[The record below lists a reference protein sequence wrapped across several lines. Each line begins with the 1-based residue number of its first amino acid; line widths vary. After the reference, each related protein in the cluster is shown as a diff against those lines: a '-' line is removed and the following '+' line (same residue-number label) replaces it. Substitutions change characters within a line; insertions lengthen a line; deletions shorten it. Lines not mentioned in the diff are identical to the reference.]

1 MTAKYETKDFYLA
14 CYLFAEGKELV
25 QRKRDKNVTTFTFSL
40 SPSDEKIINDYYNR
54 KLAVEVISFGN
65 AIKALKSIIY
75 STSSN
80 EGKSNYELTIKTTKK
95 G

>member
-1 MTAKYETKDFYLA
+1 MTTKYETKDFYLA

-25 QRKRDKNVTTFTFSL
+25 QRKRNNNVTTFTFNLSL
-40 SPSDEKIINDYYNR
+40 SDEKIISDYYNR

-75 STSSN
+75 STSSYEGTSNN
-80 EGKSNYELTIKTTKK
+80 ESTNRSTKK